1 MFGKKKS
8 GSSGGSGKIKN
19 KDKKR
24 SGSYLDAS
32 KKKRQK
38 YLMIFIPIMVAVV
51 AILAIS
57 GSRFSSEINKFGNVG
72 SAHEHGAFIINVNG
86 TPFDFSQP
94 QYQVKSRLIHVE
106 GGDGFTLHRHTD
118 RVPFGEF
125 LRSEN
130 MNLEDNCFS
139 VSEQPS
145 NQQGQQPG
153 QQQEYCTNGTN
164 ALRAFVNGREL
175 ESPSSLDDYVF
186 KDNDRILLIYGNQTA
201 DQLTQSLSELEEVPI
216 LKS

>member
-8 GSSGGSGKIKN
+8 GSGGGSGKIKN

-24 SGSYLDAS
+24 SSYLDAS

-38 YLMIFIPIMVAVV
+38 YLMIFIPIIVAVV
-51 AILAIS
+51 AVLAIS
-57 GSRFSSEINKFGNVG
+57 GSRFSSEVNKFGTVG
-72 SAHEHGAFIINVNG
+72 SAHEHAAFIVNVNG

-125 LRSEN
+125 LRSES

-139 VSEQPS
+139 ISDQS
-145 NQQGQQPG
+145 SDQQGQQQG
-153 QQQEYCTNGTN
+153 QEQEYCTNGTDE
-164 ALRAFVNGREL
+164 LRAFVNGREL
-175 ESPSSLDDYVF
+175 ESPSSLGDYILKDD
-186 KDNDRILLIYGNQTA
+186 DRILLIYGNQTT
-201 DQLTQSLSELEEVPI
+201 DQITQALSELEEIPI

>member
-8 GSSGGSGKIKN
+8 GSNSGGGKIKN
-19 KDKKR
+19 KKR

-38 YLMIFIPIMVAVV
+38 YLMIFIPIIVAVV

-57 GSRFSSEINKFGNVG
+57 GSRFSSEVNKFGTVG
-72 SAHEHGAFIINVNG
+72 SAHEHAAFIINVNG

-130 MNLEDNCFS
+130 MNLEDDCFS
-139 VSEQPS
+139 MSEQS
-145 NQQGQQPG
+145 SDQQSQQQG
-153 QQQEYCTNGTN
+153 QQQEYCTNGN
-164 ALRAFVNGREL
+164 EALRAFVNGREL
-175 ESPSSLDDYVF
+175 ESPSSLDDYILR
-186 KDNDRILLIYGNQTA
+186 DDDRILLIYGNQTA
-201 DQLTQSLSELEEVPI
+201 DQITQALSELEEIPI
-216 LKS
+216 LKT

>member
-1 MFGKKKS
+1 LFGKKKS
-8 GSSGGSGKIKN
+8 GSTGGSGKIKN

-38 YLMIFIPIMVAVV
+38 YLMIFIPIIVAVV

-57 GSRFSSEINKFGNVG
+57 GSRFSSEVNKFGTVG
-72 SAHEHGAFIINVNG
+72 SAHEHAAFIINVNG

-125 LRSEN
+125 LRSES

-139 VSEQPS
+139 ISEQTS
-145 NQQGQQPG
+145 DQQSQQQG
-153 QQQEYCTNGTN
+153 QQQEYCTNGTEE
-164 ALRAFVNGREL
+164 LRAFVNGREL
-175 ESPSSLDDYVF
+175 ESPSSLGDYILKDD
-186 KDNDRILLIYGNQTA
+186 DRILLIYGNQTA
-201 DQLTQSLSELEEVPI
+201 DQITQALSELEEIPI

>member
-8 GSSGGSGKIKN
+8 GSSGGSAKIKN
-19 KDKKR
+19 KKR

-38 YLMIFIPIMVAVV
+38 YLMILIPIIVAVV

-57 GSRFSSEINKFGNVG
+57 GSRFSSELNKFGTVG
-72 SAHEHGAFIINVNG
+72 SAHEHAAFIINVNG
-86 TPFDFSQP
+86 TPIDFSQP
-94 QYQVKSRLIHVE
+94 QYQLKSRLIHVE

-130 MNLEDNCFS
+130 MNLEDSCFS
-139 VSEQPS
+139 ISEGTS
-145 NQQGQQPG
+145 DQQGQQQG
-153 QQQEYCTNGTN
+153 QQLEYCTNGTEE
-164 ALRAFVNGREL
+164 LRAFVNGEEL
-175 ESPSSLDDYVF
+175 EPPSSLVDYILKDD
-186 KDNDRILLIYGNQTA
+186 DRILLIYGNQTT
-201 DQLTQSLSELEEVPI
+201 DQLTEALSELEEVPI
-216 LKS
+216 LKT

>member
-8 GSSGGSGKIKN
+8 GSNSGGGKIKN
-19 KDKKR
+19 KKR

-38 YLMIFIPIMVAVV
+38 YLMIFIPIIVAVV

-57 GSRFSSEINKFGNVG
+57 GSRFSSEVNKFGTVG
-72 SAHEHGAFIINVNG
+72 SAHEHAAFIINVNG

-130 MNLEDNCFS
+130 MNLEDDCFS
-139 VSEQPS
+139 MSEQS
-145 NQQGQQPG
+145 SDQQSQQQG
-153 QQQEYCTNGTN
+153 QQQEYCTNGTE

-175 ESPSSLDDYVF
+175 ESPSSLDDYIL
-186 KDNDRILLIYGNQTA
+186 KDDDRILLIYGNQTA
-201 DQLTQSLSELEEVPI
+201 DQITQALSELEEIPI
-216 LKS
+216 LKT

>member
-8 GSSGGSGKIKN
+8 GSSGGSAKIKN
-19 KDKKR
+19 KKR

-38 YLMIFIPIMVAVV
+38 YLMILIPIIVAVV

-57 GSRFSSEINKFGNVG
+57 GSRFSSEINKFGTVG
-72 SAHEHGAFIINVNG
+72 SAHEHAAFIINVNG
-86 TPFDFSQP
+86 TAIDFSQP

-130 MNLEDNCFS
+130 MNLEDSCFS
-139 VSEQPS
+139 ISEGTS
-145 NQQGQQPG
+145 DQQGQQQG
-153 QQQEYCTNGTN
+153 QQLEYCTNGTEE
-164 ALRAFVNGREL
+164 LRAFVNGEEL
-175 ESPSSLDDYVF
+175 EPPSSLVDHILKDD
-186 KDNDRILLIYGNQTA
+186 DRILLIYGNQTT
-201 DQLTQSLSELEEVPI
+201 DQLTEALSELEEVPI
-216 LKS
+216 LKT

>member
-8 GSSGGSGKIKN
+8 GSNSGGGKIKN
-19 KDKKR
+19 KKR

-38 YLMIFIPIMVAVV
+38 YLMIFIPIIVAVV

-57 GSRFSSEINKFGNVG
+57 GSRFSSEVNKFGTVG
-72 SAHEHGAFIINVNG
+72 SAHEHAAFIINVNG

-130 MNLEDNCFS
+130 MNLEDDCFS
-139 VSEQPS
+139 MSEQS
-145 NQQGQQPG
+145 SDQHSQQ
-153 QQQEYCTNGTN
+153 
-164 ALRAFVNGREL
+164 L
-175 ESPSSLDDYVF
+175 
-186 KDNDRILLIYGNQTA
+186 
-201 DQLTQSLSELEEVPI
+201 
-216 LKS
+216 

>member
-8 GSSGGSGKIKN
+8 GSNSGSGKIKN
-19 KDKKR
+19 KKR

-38 YLMIFIPIMVAVV
+38 YLMIFIPIIVAVV

-57 GSRFSSEINKFGNVG
+57 GSRFSSEVNKFGTVG
-72 SAHEHGAFIINVNG
+72 SAHEHAAFIINVNG

-130 MNLEDNCFS
+130 MNLEDDCFS
-139 VSEQPS
+139 MSEQS
-145 NQQGQQPG
+145 SDQQSQQQG
-153 QQQEYCTNGTN
+153 QQQEYCTNGTE

-175 ESPSSLDDYVF
+175 ESPSSLDDYIL
-186 KDNDRILLIYGNQTA
+186 KDDDRILLIYGNQTA
-201 DQLTQSLSELEEVPI
+201 DQITQALSELEEIPI
-216 LKS
+216 LKT

>member
-8 GSSGGSGKIKN
+8 SSNIGSGKIKN
-19 KDKKR
+19 KKR

-38 YLMIFIPIMVAVV
+38 YLMIFIPIIVAVV

-57 GSRFSSEINKFGNVG
+57 GSRFSSEVNKFGTVG
-72 SAHEHGAFIINVNG
+72 SAHEHAAFIINVNG

-130 MNLEDNCFS
+130 MKLEDNCFS
-139 VSEQPS
+139 MSEQS
-145 NQQGQQPG
+145 SDQQSQQQG
-153 QQQEYCTNGTN
+153 QQQEYCTNGN
-164 ALRAFVNGREL
+164 EALRAFVNGREL
-175 ESPSSLDDYVF
+175 ESPSSLDDYIL
-186 KDNDRILLIYGNQTA
+186 KDDDRILLIYGNQTA
-201 DQLTQSLSELEEVPI
+201 DQITQALSELEEIPI
-216 LKS
+216 LKT

>member
-8 GSSGGSGKIKN
+8 GSSGGSSKIKN
-19 KDKKR
+19 KKR

-38 YLMIFIPIMVAVV
+38 YLMILIPIIVAVV

-57 GSRFSSEINKFGNVG
+57 GSRFSSEINKFGTVG
-72 SAHEHGAFIINVNG
+72 SAHEHAAFIINVNG
-86 TPFDFSQP
+86 TAIDFSQP
-94 QYQVKSRLIHVE
+94 QYQVTSRLIHVE

-130 MNLEDNCFS
+130 MNLEDSCFS
-139 VSEQPS
+139 ISEGTS
-145 NQQGQQPG
+145 DQQGQQQG
-153 QQQEYCTNGTN
+153 QQLEYCTNETEE
-164 ALRAFVNGREL
+164 LRAFVNGEEL
-175 ESPSSLDDYVF
+175 EPPSALVDYILKDD
-186 KDNDRILLIYGNQTA
+186 DRILLIYGNQTT
-201 DQLTQSLSELEEVPI
+201 DQLTEALSELEEVPI
-216 LKS
+216 LKT

>member
-8 GSSGGSGKIKN
+8 SSNSGSAKVKN
-19 KDKKR
+19 KKK

-38 YLMIFIPIMVAVV
+38 YLIIIIPIIAAMV

-57 GSRFSSEINKFGNVG
+57 ASRYSSEINKFGTAG
-72 SAHEHGAFIINVNG
+72 SAHEHAAFIINVNG
-86 TPFDFSQP
+86 TPIDFSQP

-130 MNLEDNCFS
+130 MNIEGSCFS
-139 VSEQPS
+139 IGEGTS
-145 NQQGQQPG
+145 NQQGQQ
-153 QQQEYCTNGTN
+153 EYCSNGTEE
-164 ALRAFVNGREL
+164 LRAFVNGEEL
-175 ESPSSLDDYVF
+175 ESPASLGSYILKDD
-186 KDNDRILLIYGNQTA
+186 DRILLIYGNQTA
-201 DQLTQSLSELEEVPI
+201 DQLSQSLSALEDVPI
-216 LKS
+216 LKT

>member
-8 GSSGGSGKIKN
+8 GSNSGGGKIKN
-19 KDKKR
+19 KKR

-38 YLMIFIPIMVAVV
+38 YLMIFIPIIVSVV

-57 GSRFSSEINKFGNVG
+57 GSRFSSEVNKFGTVG
-72 SAHEHGAFIINVNG
+72 SAHEHAAFIINVNG

-130 MNLEDNCFS
+130 MNLEDDCFS
-139 VSEQPS
+139 MSEQS
-145 NQQGQQPG
+145 SDQQSQQQG
-153 QQQEYCTNGTN
+153 QQQEYCTNGTE

-175 ESPSSLDDYVF
+175 ESPSSLDDYIL
-186 KDNDRILLIYGNQTA
+186 KDDDRILLIYGNQTA
-201 DQLTQSLSELEEVPI
+201 DQITQALSELEEIPI
-216 LKS
+216 LKT

>member
-8 GSSGGSGKIKN
+8 SSNIGSGKIKN
-19 KDKKR
+19 KKR

-38 YLMIFIPIMVAVV
+38 YLMIFIPIIVAVV

-57 GSRFSSEINKFGNVG
+57 GSRFSSEVNKFGTVG
-72 SAHEHGAFIINVNG
+72 SAHEHAAFIINVNG

-130 MNLEDNCFS
+130 MNLEDDCFS
-139 VSEQPS
+139 MSEQS
-145 NQQGQQPG
+145 SDQQSQQQG
-153 QQQEYCTNGTN
+153 QQQEYCTNGN
-164 ALRAFVNGREL
+164 EALRAFVNGREL
-175 ESPSSLDDYVF
+175 ESPSSLDDYIL
-186 KDNDRILLIYGNQTA
+186 KDDDRILLIYGNQTA
-201 DQLTQSLSELEEVPI
+201 DQITQALSELEEIPI
-216 LKS
+216 LKT